1 MFMYIYI
8 ACMHCHLVL
17 QFALKG
23 NRIRVKF
30 IKKIN
35 WICEDNNLLV
45 NKHVCL
51 WDFLLADIWI
61 LEILN
66 FSDDFYFEKYSS
78 PNIFIWEKIFLF
90 FNEKSKVMR
99 VFFGQKEGQKRLW
112 EIGLFKIWWN
122 IIKNI
127 FYLLTSVKESFYFQ
141 QYICKSNGNSQ
152 LLRLG
157 HSDSHNI

>member
-30 IKKIN
+30 IKKIS

-45 NKHVCL
+45 NT
-51 WDFLLADIWI
+51 DIWI
-61 LEILN
+61 LVILK
-66 FSDDFYFEKYSS
+66 SDDFYFEKYSS
-78 PNIFIWEKIFLF
+78 PIIFIWEKIFLF
-90 FNEKSKVMR
+90 FNEKSKVNAC
-99 VFFGQKEGQKRLW
+99 FFGQKEGQKRLW
-112 EIGLFKIWWN
+112 EMGLFKIWWN
-122 IIKNI
+122 VIKNI

-141 QYICKSNGNSQ
+141 QYTM
-152 LLRLG
+152 
-157 HSDSHNI
+157 